1 MRIPGEHKQHGQSS
15 KPATSAPT
23 ERDRDWGGKGELFP
37 GIWVSYPVLKIYIQ
51 LIGGITSSANLLADQ
66 TWLDLS

>member
-23 ERDRDWGGKGELFP
+23 ERDRTWGGKGELS
-37 GIWVSYPVLKIYIQ
+37 WLSCLEN
-51 LIGGITSSANLLADQ
+51 LLTGGTTPSANLLADQ
-66 TWLDLS
+66 IWLDLS